1 MVKYKSGILV
11 QNLSDITSY
20 IKSNVDDATITDL
33 SCDLLESHIPMSRET
48 RSNLISILINF
59 CSRTSEVDLVDKIL
73 LRFKTIV
80 ALEWF
85 SYDYLVDFLNLTTIV
100 IQSERAQSNL
110 LSLIIE
116 LIIARHNDISDN
128 SHRLSPFLDFR
139 LATKATPN
147 STSVIESLAKIA
159 MEKFS
164 SSDSWA
170 AMTILSFCRG
180 INPEL
185 VTKILLAHKIK
196 FKPEETSADFGKSQ
210 DLDRKRV
217 NFAAACDLYVAT
229 VDTKDAN
236 TMDEIGETLMAGL
249 QSSPSSISVLRSFD
263 FYLSK
268 NSKSQTR
275 PKLDDV
281 YPKICRNLSHYN
293 RHIRRTTLSILK
305 SLSLSEDEIFMF
317 SNLYNAEQI
326 LVDLQNYREK
336 LNHLRKVAS
345 KDNLKSTDAFSRY
358 LIGCLF
364 INFNLLTPEVKKMLT
379 SDLERCF
386 EINQSATREFI
397 LETLSTSMKL
407 EGQNS
412 QNTHV
417 HSSISSQQFDLEAFY
432 SSKAAGQNEKPDFF
446 AFREK
451 IWSVGANLSSFLEPK
466 SRILIPLFFDFI
478 ADEYHRDIKYQDLSL
493 EVVET
498 TNQNTN
504 RAQPKGS
511 KNTKKMMVYCLNLIA
526 RFNNPSKL
534 YREPEL
540 MQLYLQLL
548 QSTDSELQKAA
559 LDCMI
564 SYKKSPAAKYSEV
577 LKDLADEKSF
587 KNTFKK
593 LVIKEDGAEDFLVK
607 EHDEDAVFNIALRIG
622 FGKMISKV
630 APGSAGGGGA
640 AERQKFVI
648 RNLALAKAR
657 HLSLFYDLAL
667 KPVHNISSCNV
678 TKQMPLGKQLGVL
691 QTIQVLLKSVNW
703 ALETVPQLQPQ
714 LLDSILS
721 FGSNASTVLK
731 SQLITRPKFINQ
743 LREIRT
749 ESIKALIT
757 FSDCTSW
764 KFGGD
769 VEENIFSW
777 LGEMIQRLPND
788 SLDSPSP
795 LLRLIKFWS
804 TSVDYKHL
812 MFKSIDDTSLLQ
824 IICKMLKPDI
834 VSSTVAILIME
845 IVSTTLFAKDSE
857 DEDTEMV
864 DSALK
869 ELRDRHLAEIT
880 PILLGYFKSILSAG
894 KKVKLNK
901 EMLDLVV
908 HLATEVDNSEMSNEI
923 AWLLLHQLQSGT
935 TYLLTEMLQ
944 AMSNLL
950 KKITDNDKLCS
961 ELVSLTGTLHGH
973 DKRALLVQSIYSIGE
988 TLEKYRPLHKALKG
1002 LNSIKKTFGDPVD
1015 YDARL
1020 EVLADVT
1027 SQVQSGNADF
1037 NVDLLFWK
1045 AIVLNCLYMYQQ
1057 LTDLSIQT
1065 ACSRLLILIMKA
1077 IPFGSDSFQI
1087 LINQNILPAV
1097 RKMLKHKDEKTR
1109 FEFLQILS
1117 EIVDIYKSDL
1127 DLGQLSC
1134 LRDEENIDQDFF
1146 SNATH
1151 LQYHK
1156 RQRAYNKAV
1165 KAIEDGQIDSK
1176 IAEKYLFPLAI
1187 CTLKDQSLLRQ
1198 TQLLNSAMDLVVAV
1212 ANKMSWGRFKAFFD
1226 LQIKLAN
1233 QKTALGAKDQKT
1245 SSEINKEEQQKLNIR
1260 IIIKLISAIHWPI
1273 ENVSTEFKIEMNK
1286 ISNLNYSDQSQGQ
1299 TKFHIIE
1306 AKPKPIR
1313 VGPQT
1318 NDNLPKEET
1327 TLEIDGKTNEI
1338 IEKSEETQKADDD
1351 LEDEELPE
1359 EDDDDDE
1366 EMEVDEKEGPKHSM
1380 ELLQKI
1386 YRYFHL
1392 NIRPKLYK
1400 LISPP
1405 RYVEPGA
1412 DPESYNERTIRIP
1425 VASALVQLLIRLG
1438 PEVIRSYCPGV
1449 ILKLVDLLRSRDF
1462 NQREASRKALL
1473 GALDEL
1479 GDGWFHVFLDEL
1491 KSGLQRGYQRH
1502 VLIASLHQGRVIH
1515 RNIAK

>member
-1 MVKYKSGILV
+1 
-11 QNLSDITSY
+11 
-20 IKSNVDDATITDL
+20 
-33 SCDLLESHIPMSRET
+33 MSRET
-48 RSNLISILINF
+48 RSHLISILINF
-59 CSRTSEVDLVDKIL
+59 SSRTSEVDLVNKIL
-73 LRFKTIV
+73 LRFKKIV

-85 SYDYLVDFLNLTTIV
+85 SDDYLVDFLNLVTIV
-100 IQSERAQSNL
+100 IQSEAVQSSL
-110 LSLIIE
+110 LSLIVE

-128 SHRLSPFLDFR
+128 SHRLNPFLDFR
-139 LATKATPN
+139 LATKSITNA
-147 STSVIESLAKIA
+147 SSVIEILAEISLK
-159 MEKFS
+159 KSLS
-164 SSDSWA
+164 SESWA

-180 INPEL
+180 VNPEL
-185 VTKILLAHKIK
+185 VTKILMTYKSK
-196 FKPEETSADFGKSQ
+196 FMPDETATDFGKMQ
-210 DLDRKRV
+210 ELDRKRI
-217 NFAAACDLYVAT
+217 NFAAVSDLYFAT
-229 VDTKDAN
+229 TDPKEDTI
-236 TMDEIGETLMAGL
+236 MEEIGMILLDGL
-249 QSSPSSISVLRSFD
+249 KSSPSSISLLRSFD
-263 FYLSK
+263 FYLSR
-268 NSKSQTR
+268 NSKFQKR

-281 YPKICRNLSHYN
+281 YPPICRNLSHYN

-305 SLSLSEDEIFMF
+305 SLSLSEDETFMF

-345 KDNLKSTDAFSRY
+345 KDSLKSTDAFSRY

-386 EINQSATREFI
+386 EINQSATTEFI
-397 LETLSTSMKL
+397 LETLSSSMKL

-412 QNTHV
+412 QNTQV
-417 HSSISSQQFDLEAFY
+417 HSSISSFEFDLEAFY
-432 SSKAAGQNEKPDFF
+432 SSKAAGLNEKPDFF

-451 IWSVGANLSSFLEPK
+451 VWSVGANLSSFLEPK

-498 TNQNTN
+498 TNQNAN
-504 RAQPKGS
+504 RGLPKSS
-511 KNTKKMMVYCLNLIA
+511 KNTKKMMVYCLNLIS

-548 QSTDSELQKAA
+548 QSTYSELQKAA

-564 SYKKSPAAKYSEV
+564 SYKKSPAAKYSEI

-587 KNTFKK
+587 KNSFKK

-607 EHDEDAVFNIALRIG
+607 EHEEDAVFNIALRIG

-657 HLSLFYDLAL
+657 HLSLFYELAL
-667 KPVHNISSCNV
+667 KPVHNISSCDV

-731 SQLITRPKFINQ
+731 SQLVTRPKFINQ

-764 KFGGD
+764 TLGD
-769 VEENIFSW
+769 AVEENIFNW

-804 TSVDYKHL
+804 TSADYKHL
-812 MFKSIDDTSLLQ
+812 MFKSINGTSLLQ
-824 IICKMLKPDI
+824 IICQMLKPDI
-834 VSSTVAILIME
+834 VSSTVAVLIME
-845 IVSTTLFAKDSE
+845 IVSTTLFVQDAE
-857 DEDTEMV
+857 DEEMI
-864 DSALK
+864 DSTLK
-869 ELRDRHLAEIT
+869 ELRDRHLVEIT

-908 HLATEVDNSEMSNEI
+908 HLATEVDNSDMSNEI
-923 AWLLLHQLQSGT
+923 AWLLLHQLQSGA

-950 KKITDNDKLCS
+950 KKTTDNDKLCS

-988 TLEKYRPLHKALKG
+988 NLDKYRPLHKALKG

-1027 SQVQSGNADF
+1027 SQVQDGKADF
-1037 NVDLLFWK
+1037 KTDLLFWK

-1156 RQRAYNKAV
+1156 RQRAYNRAV
-1165 KAIEDGQIDSK
+1165 KAIEEGKIDSK
-1176 IAEKYLFPLAI
+1176 ISEKYLFPLAI

-1212 ANKMSWGRFKAFFD
+1212 ANRMSWGRFKAFFD

-1233 QKTALGAKDQKT
+1233 QKMTLGAKDQKT

-1273 ENVSTEFKIEMNK
+1273 ENVSTEFKLEMNK

-1313 VGPQT
+1313 LGPQT

-1327 TLEIDGKTNEI
+1327 TVEIDGKTNEV
-1338 IEKSEETQKADDD
+1338 IEKSEENKKADDD
-1351 LEDEELPE
+1351 DLLEDDEIPEGE
-1359 EDDDDDE
+1359 EDEDE
-1366 EMEVDEKEGPKHSM
+1366 DMEVDEKEGPKHSM

-1425 VASALVQLLIRLG
+1425 VASALVQLIIRLG

-1502 VLIASLHQGRVIH
+1502 VLIASLHQERSF
-1515 RNIAK
+1515 R

>member
-1 MVKYKSGILV
+1 
-11 QNLSDITSY
+11 
-20 IKSNVDDATITDL
+20 
-33 SCDLLESHIPMSRET
+33 MSRET
-48 RSNLISILINF
+48 RSHLISILINF
-59 CSRTSEVDLVDKIL
+59 SSQTSEIDLVNKIL
-73 LRFKTIV
+73 LRFKKIV
-80 ALEWF
+80 ALDWF
-85 SYDYLVDFLNLTTIV
+85 SDDYLVDFLNLTTIV
-100 IQSERAQSNL
+100 IQSGTAQSSL

-128 SHRLSPFLDFR
+128 SHRLNPFLDFR
-139 LATKATPN
+139 LATKS
-147 STSVIESLAKIA
+147 STNPSSVIQTLAEIALKKSL
-159 MEKFS
+159 S
-164 SSDSWA
+164 SESWA

-180 INPEL
+180 VNPEL
-185 VTKILLAHKIK
+185 VTKILMTYKSK
-196 FKPEETSADFGKSQ
+196 FTPDETATDYGKMQ

-217 NFAAACDLYVAT
+217 NFAAASDLYFAT
-229 VDTKDAN
+229 NDPSEDVIS
-236 TMDEIGETLMAGL
+236 DEIGMILLDGL
-249 QSSPSSISVLRSFD
+249 RSSPSSISLLRSFD

-268 NSKSQTR
+268 NSKSPKR

-281 YPKICRNLSHYN
+281 YPSICRNLSHYN
-293 RHIRRTTLSILK
+293 RHIRRTTLSIFK
-305 SLSLSEDEIFMF
+305 SLSLSEDETYIF

-336 LNHLRKVAS
+336 MNHLRKVAS

-379 SDLERCF
+379 ADLERCF
-386 EINQSATREFI
+386 EINQSATTEFI
-397 LETLSTSMKL
+397 LETLSSSMKL

-412 QNTHV
+412 QNTQV
-417 HSSISSQQFDLEAFY
+417 HSSISSYEFDLETFY

-478 ADEYHRDIKYQDLSL
+478 ADEYHRDIRYQDLSL

-498 TNQNTN
+498 TNQNVN
-504 RAQPKGS
+504 RGQPKSS
-511 KNTKKMMVYCLNLIA
+511 KNTKKMMVYCLNLIS

-534 YREPEL
+534 FREPEL
-540 MQLYLQLL
+540 MQLYQQLL

-564 SYKKSPAAKYSEV
+564 SYKKSPAAKYSEI

-587 KNTFKK
+587 KNSFKK
-593 LVIKEDGAEDFLVK
+593 LVIKEDGTEDFLVK
-607 EHDEDAVFNIALRIG
+607 EHEEDAVFNIALRIG

-667 KPVHNISSCNV
+667 KPVHDISSCDV

-731 SQLITRPKFINQ
+731 SQLVTRPKFINQ

-764 KFGGD
+764 TLGGA
-769 VEENIFSW
+769 VEENIFNW

-804 TSVDYKHL
+804 TSMDYKHL
-812 MFKSIDDTSLLQ
+812 MFKSIDGISLLQ
-824 IICKMLKPDI
+824 IICQMLKPDI
-834 VSSTVAILIME
+834 VSSTVAVLIME
-845 IVSTTLFAKDSE
+845 IVSTTLFAKE
-857 DEDTEMV
+857 AEEEEMV

-869 ELRDRHLAEIT
+869 ELRDRHLVEIT

-908 HLATEVDNSEMSNEI
+908 HLATEVDNSDMSNEI
-923 AWLLLHQLQSGT
+923 AWLLLHQMQSGA

-950 KKITDNDKLCS
+950 KKTTDNDKLCS

-988 TLEKYRPLHKALKG
+988 NLEKYRPLHKALKG

-1020 EVLADVT
+1020 EVLAEVT
-1027 SQVQSGNADF
+1027 SQVQDGKADF
-1037 NVDLLFWK
+1037 KTDLLFWK

-1065 ACSRLLILIMKA
+1065 ACSRLLILIMKT

-1165 KAIEDGQIDSK
+1165 KAIEEGKIDSK
-1176 IAEKYLFPLAI
+1176 ISEKYLFPLAI

-1233 QKTALGAKDQKT
+1233 QKMTLGAKDQKT

-1260 IIIKLISAIHWPI
+1260 IIIKLIAAIHWPI
-1273 ENVSTEFKIEMNK
+1273 ENVSTEFKLEMNK

-1327 TLEIDGKTNEI
+1327 TVEIDGKTNEV
-1338 IEKSEETQKADDD
+1338 IEKAEENKKVDEDDL
-1351 LEDEELPE
+1351 LEDEEIPE
-1359 EDDDDDE
+1359 GDEDEDE
-1366 EMEVDEKEGPKHSM
+1366 DMEVDEKEGPKHSM

-1425 VASALVQLLIRLG
+1425 VASALVQLIIRLG

-1502 VLIASLHQGRVIH
+1502 VLIASLHQERSFWLNVFQLLPLSGKSSFLSYH
-1515 RNIAK
+1515 FLALSD

>member
-1 MVKYKSGILV
+1 
-11 QNLSDITSY
+11 
-20 IKSNVDDATITDL
+20 
-33 SCDLLESHIPMSRET
+33 MSRET
-48 RSNLISILINF
+48 RSHLISILINF
-59 CSRTSEVDLVDKIL
+59 SSRTSEVDLVNKIL
-73 LRFKTIV
+73 LRFKKIV

-85 SYDYLVDFLNLTTIV
+85 SDDYLVDFLNLVTIV
-100 IQSERAQSNL
+100 IQSDVAQSSL

-128 SHRLSPFLDFR
+128 SHRLNLFLDFR
-139 LATKATPN
+139 LATK
-147 STSVIESLAKIA
+147 STTNLSSVIENLAEIALKKSL
-159 MEKFS
+159 S
-164 SSDSWA
+164 SESWA

-180 INPEL
+180 VNPEL
-185 VTKILLAHKIK
+185 VTKILMTYKSK
-196 FKPEETSADFGKSQ
+196 FMPDETAINFGKIQ

-217 NFAAACDLYVAT
+217 NFAAASDLYFAT
-229 VDTKDAN
+229 SDPKEETIR
-236 TMDEIGETLMAGL
+236 DEIGLILLDGL
-249 QSSPSSISVLRSFD
+249 RSSPSSICLLRSFD

-268 NSKSQTR
+268 NSKSQHR
-275 PKLDDV
+275 PILDDV
-281 YPKICRNLSHYN
+281 YPIICQNLSHYN

-305 SLSLSEDEIFMF
+305 SLSLSEDETFMF
-317 SNLYNAEQI
+317 SSLYNAEQI

-336 LNHLRKVAS
+336 MNHLRKVAS
-345 KDNLKSTDAFSRY
+345 KDSLKSTDAFSRY

-386 EINQSATREFI
+386 EINQSATTEFI
-397 LETLSTSMKL
+397 LETLSSSMKL
-407 EGQNS
+407 DGQNS
-412 QNTHV
+412 QNTQV
-417 HSSISSQQFDLEAFY
+417 HSSISSSEFDLEAFY

-478 ADEYHRDIKYQDLSL
+478 ADEYHRDIRYQDLSL

-498 TNQNTN
+498 TNQNAN
-504 RAQPKGS
+504 RGLPKSS
-511 KNTKKMMVYCLNLIA
+511 KNTKKMMVYCLNLIS

-564 SYKKSPAAKYSEV
+564 SYKKSPAAKYSEI

-587 KNTFKK
+587 KNSFKK
-593 LVIKEDGAEDFLVK
+593 LVIKEDGSEDFLVK
-607 EHDEDAVFNIALRIG
+607 EHEEDAVFNIALRIG

-667 KPVHNISSCNV
+667 KPVHNISSCDV

-703 ALETVPQLQPQ
+703 ALDTVPQLQPK

-731 SQLITRPKFINQ
+731 SQLVTRSKFINQ

-764 KFGGD
+764 TLGEA
-769 VEENIFSW
+769 VEENIFNW

-788 SLDSPSP
+788 SLDTPSP

-804 TSVDYKHL
+804 TSTDYKHL
-812 MFKSIDDTSLLQ
+812 MFNSINGTSLLQ
-824 IICKMLKPDI
+824 IICQMLKPDI
-834 VSSTVAILIME
+834 VSSTVAVLIME
-845 IVSTTLFAKDSE
+845 IVSTTLFVRDAE
-857 DEDTEMV
+857 DEDMV
-864 DSALK
+864 DSAMK
-869 ELRDRHLAEIT
+869 EYRDRHLVETT
-880 PILLGYFKSILSAG
+880 PILLTYFKSILSAG

-923 AWLLLHQLQSGT
+923 AWLLLHQLQSGA

-944 AMSNLL
+944 AMTNLL
-950 KKITDNDKLCS
+950 KKTTDNDKLCS

-988 TLEKYRPLHKALKG
+988 NLEKYRPLHKALKG

-1027 SQVQSGNADF
+1027 SQVQNGKADF
-1037 NVDLLFWK
+1037 KTDLLFWK

-1065 ACSRLLILIMKA
+1065 ACSRLLILIMKS

-1087 LINQNILPAV
+1087 LIKQNILPAV

-1156 RQRAYNKAV
+1156 RQRAYNRAV
-1165 KAIEDGQIDSK
+1165 KAIEEGKIDSK
-1176 IAEKYLFPLAI
+1176 ISEKYLFPLAI

-1233 QKTALGAKDQKT
+1233 QKITLGAKDQKT

-1273 ENVSTEFKIEMNK
+1273 ENVSTEFKLEMNK

-1313 VGPQT
+1313 VGPQS
-1318 NDNLPKEET
+1318 NDNLPKDET
-1327 TLEIDGKTNEI
+1327 TVEIDGTTNEV
-1338 IEKSEETQKADDD
+1338 IERSEENKKV
-1351 LEDEELPE
+1351 
-1359 EDDDDDE
+1359 DDE
-1366 EMEVDEKEGPKHSM
+1366 EVPEYDEIPEEAEDEDEDMEVDENEGPKHSM

-1425 VASALVQLLIRLG
+1425 VASALVQLIIRLG

-1502 VLIASLHQGRVIH
+1502 VLIASLHQERSF
-1515 RNIAK
+1515 R

>member
-1 MVKYKSGILV
+1 MKYRSGILV
-11 QNLSDITSY
+11 QNLSDITGY
-20 IKSNVDDATITDL
+20 IKSNAADSTITDL
-33 SCDLLESHIPMSRET
+33 TCDLLESQIPMSRET
-48 RSNLISILINF
+48 RSYLISILIDF
-59 CSRTSEVDLVDKIL
+59 CALASEVDLVDNIL
-73 LRFKTIV
+73 LRFKKIV

-85 SYDYLVDFLNLTTIV
+85 SDDYLVDFLNLVTIV
-100 IQSERAQSNL
+100 VQSDRAQSNI

-128 SHRLSPFLDFR
+128 SHRLNPFLDFR
-139 LATKATPN
+139 LATKATAN
-147 STSVIESLAKIA
+147 SISVLENMAKIA
-159 MEKFS
+159 LEKCS
-164 SSDSWA
+164 SSESWA

-180 INPEL
+180 INQES
-185 VTKILLAHKIK
+185 VTKIFLRHKSRFQPDVIA
-196 FKPEETSADFGKSQ
+196 TDFASGQ
-210 DLDRKRV
+210 DLDRKRA
-217 NFAAACDLYVAT
+217 NFSAASDLYFAT
-229 VDTKDAN
+229 TENKEAN
-236 TMDEIGETLMAGL
+236 MIEEIGKVLMGGL
-249 QSSPSSISVLRSFD
+249 KSSPSSISLLRSFD
-263 FYLSK
+263 FYLLK
-268 NSKSQTR
+268 NSSSQNR
-275 PKLDDV
+275 PKLEDV
-281 YPKICRNLSHYN
+281 YPAICRNLSHYN

-305 SLSLSEDEIFMF
+305 SLSLSEDESFMF
-317 SNLYNAEQI
+317 SNLYNAEKI

-336 LNHLRKVAS
+336 MNHLRKVSS

-386 EINQSATREFI
+386 EANQSATTEFI
-397 LETLSTSMKL
+397 LETLSSSMKL
-407 EGQNS
+407 EGQHS
-412 QNTHV
+412 ENTHV
-417 HSSISSQQFDLEAFY
+417 HSSISSHEFDLEAFY

-478 ADEYHRDIKYQDLSL
+478 ADEYHRDIRYQDLSL
-493 EVVET
+493 EVAET
-498 TNQNTN
+498 TNQNSN
-504 RAQPKGS
+504 RAQPKTS
-511 KNTKKMMVYCLNLIA
+511 KNTKKMMVYCLNLIS

-534 YREPEL
+534 FREPEL

-564 SYKKSPAAKYSEV
+564 SYKKSPAAKYSEI

-587 KNTFKK
+587 KNSFKK
-593 LVIKEDGAEDFLVK
+593 LVIKEDGTEDFLVK

-667 KPVHNISSCNV
+667 KPVHDISSCDV

-691 QTIQVLLKSVNW
+691 QTVQVLLKSVNW

-721 FGSNASTVLK
+721 FGSNASAVLK
-731 SQLITRPKFINQ
+731 SQLVTRPKFINQ

-764 KFGGD
+764 SIGD
-769 VEENIFSW
+769 AVEENIFNW

-804 TSVDYKHL
+804 TSTEYKHL
-812 MFKSIDDTSLLQ
+812 MFKSINEISLLQ
-824 IICKMLKPDI
+824 IICQMLKPDL
-834 VSSTVAILIME
+834 VSSTVAVLIME
-845 IVSTTLFAKDSE
+845 IVSTTLFALDSVG
-857 DEDTEMV
+857 EDTEMV
-864 DSALK
+864 DSGLK
-869 ELRDRHLAEIT
+869 EQRDCHLVEIT
-880 PILLGYFKSILSAG
+880 PILLNYFKSILSAG

-908 HLATEVDNSEMSNEI
+908 HLATEVDNSDMSNEI

-950 KKITDNDKLCS
+950 KKTTDNNKLCS

-988 TLEKYRPLHKALKG
+988 NLEKYRPLHKALKG

-1020 EVLADVT
+1020 EVLAEVT
-1027 SQVQSGNADF
+1027 AQVQDGKADF
-1037 NVDLLFWK
+1037 NTDLLFWK

-1156 RQRAYNKAV
+1156 RQRAYNKAI
-1165 KAIEDGQIDSK
+1165 KAIEEGNIDSK

-1187 CTLKDQSLLRQ
+1187 CTLKDHSLLRQ

-1273 ENVSTEFKIEMNK
+1273 ENVSTEFKLEMNK

-1327 TLEIDGKTNEI
+1327 TVEIDGQTNEV
-1338 IEKSEETQKADDD
+1338 IEKPMENQTVD
-1351 LEDEELPE
+1351 EDEDLVDEEIPE
-1359 EDDDDDE
+1359 GDEDEDE

-1502 VLIASLHQGRVIH
+1502 VLIASLHQERSI
-1515 RNIAK
+1515 R